1 MVDIE
6 CKDDYIKVKKENM
19 IKQYKFKTKPYE
31 HQLEALEKSW
41 AQDTYALFME
51 MGTGKSKVLV
61 DNIAM
66 LYDRG
71 AVRGALIIA
80 PKGVY
85 KNWTDIEFP
94 VHLPDHIETNMVL
107 WSANITNKKKA
118 ELDTLFDDTHKLKVL
133 IMNVEA
139 FSTKKGLDFAHSFL
153 NIFLGRALIGI
164 DESTT
169 IKSPTAKRT
178 KNILKIG
185 ELAKYRR
192 ILTGSPVTK
201 SPLDLYTQCKFLD
214 PFHLGHTSYYDY
226 RSRYAK
232 MLERN
237 FSGRR
242 VQIVTGY
249 QRLPELAKKLEKFS
263 YRVLKKDCLDLPDK
277 VFTKRYVE
285 LSEEQKRIY
294 KQMKEMALATLAD
307 GKLMSTINVITQ
319 LMRLHQITCGHFKAD
334 DGTIRNLS
342 NYRIDS
348 LMQLLEETEGKV
360 IIWANYREDIKN
372 IVNSLKKAYGEAS
385 TVEYH
390 GGVDTTLRQEN
401 IALFQEKNG
410 PTRYFVGNA
419 QTGGYGITLTAANT
433 VVYYSNNYDL
443 EKRLQSED
451 RAHRI
456 GQTGSVTYVD
466 LIAENTVDD
475 KIVKALRSKIN
486 IANEIMG
493 EDINDWI

>member
-1 MVDIE
+1 
-6 CKDDYIKVKKENM
+6 M
-19 IKQYKFKTKPYE
+19 IKHYKFKTKPYD
-31 HQLEALEKSW
+31 HQIKALEKSW
-41 AQDTYALFME
+41 AQESYALFME

-71 AVRGALIIA
+71 AIKGALIVA

-85 KNWTDIEFP
+85 KNWDQIEFP
-94 VHLPDHIETNMVL
+94 VHMPEHVEYTKVL
-107 WSANITNKKKA
+107 WEPNLTKKKQF
-118 ELDTLFDDTHKLKVL
+118 ELDTLFDDKGDLKIL

-139 FSTKKGLDFAHSFL
+139 LSTEKGLDFAHRFL
-153 NIFLGRALIGI
+153 NMLCGRALIGI

-169 IKSPTAKRT
+169 IKNPTAKRT
-178 KNILKIG
+178 KNILKLRN
-185 ELAKYRR
+185 LAKYRR

-201 SPLDLYTQCKFLD
+201 SPLDLYSQCEFLD
-214 PFHLGHTSYYDY
+214 PFHLGHSSYYSF
-226 RSRYAK
+226 RARYAH

-237 FSGRR
+237 FGGRR
-242 VQIVTGY
+242 VQIVGSY
-249 QRLPELAKKLEKFS
+249 RRLDELSEKLEKFS
-263 YRVLKKDCLDLPDK
+263 YRVLKEECLDLPPK
-277 VFTKRYVE
+277 TYMRRTVE
-285 LSEEQKRIY
+285 LTSEQNKVY
-294 KQMKEMALATLAD
+294 AQMKQMALAMLD
-307 GKLMSTINVITQ
+307 DKVMSTVNVMTQ
-319 LMRLHQITCGHFKAD
+319 LMRLHQVTCGHFKAD
-334 DGTIRNLS
+334 DGTITQLDNNRVKAL
-342 NYRIDS
+342 
-348 LMQLLEETEGKV
+348 LELLEETDGKV

-372 IVNSLKKAYGEAS
+372 ITDSLKKVYGDDS
-385 TVEYH
+385 TVEYW
-390 GGVDTTLRQEN
+390 GEVDSTLRQEN
-401 IALFQEKNG
+401 IAQFQQKNG

-466 LIAENTVDD
+466 LIAEGTIDE
-475 KIVKALRSKIN
+475 KIVKSLRSKIN

-493 EDINDWI
+493 EDFKDWI

>member
-1 MVDIE
+1 
-6 CKDDYIKVKKENM
+6 M
-19 IKQYKFKTKPYE
+19 IKNYKFKTKPYE
-31 HQLEALEKSW
+31 HQLKALEKSW
-41 AQDTYALFME
+41 ASDTYALFME

-71 AVRGALIIA
+71 AIKGALIVA

-85 KNWTDIEFP
+85 KNWDQIEFP
-94 VHLPDHIETNMVL
+94 VHLPDHVEHTKVL
-107 WSANITNKKKA
+107 WEPTITKKKQA
-118 ELDTLFDDTHKLKVL
+118 ELDTLFDDKGDLKIL

-139 FSTKKGLDFAHSFL
+139 FSTTKGLDFARSFL
-153 NIFLGRALIGI
+153 NIFVGRALIGI

-169 IKSPTAKRT
+169 IKNPTAKRT
-178 KNILKIG
+178 KNILKLAD
-185 ELAKYRR
+185 LAKYRR

-201 SPLDLYTQCKFLD
+201 SPLDLFSQCEFLD
-214 PFHLGHTSYYDY
+214 PYHLGHASYYSF
-226 RSRYAK
+226 RARYANMVK
-232 MLERN
+232 RN
-237 FSGRR
+237 FGGRQ
-242 VQIVTGY
+242 VQLVVSY
-249 QRLPELAKKLEKFS
+249 RRLDELADILDKFS
-263 YRVLKKDCLDLPDK
+263 YRVLKEDCLDLPEK
-277 VFTKRYVE
+277 VFTKRLVE
-285 LSEEQKRIY
+285 LTPEQDKAY
-294 KQMKEMALATLAD
+294 KQMKQMALAMLDNGEVMT
-307 GKLMSTINVITQ
+307 TVNVMTQ

-334 DGTIRNLS
+334 DGTTTALKN
-342 NYRIDS
+342 NRIDA

-372 IVNSLKKAYGEAS
+372 IVESLKKAYGEAS

-390 GGVDTTLRQEN
+390 GGVDATLRQDN
-401 IALFQEKNG
+401 IAQFQEKNS

-419 QTGGYGITLTAANT
+419 QTGGYGITLTSANT
-433 VVYYSNNYDL
+433 VVYYSNSYDL

-475 KIVKALRSKIN
+475 KIVKSLRSKIN

-493 EDINDWI
+493 EDIKDWI